1 MLLLHSY
8 VFNFLQQ
15 HMLFYALMAMCNQLQ
30 MFPTH
35 ESHSTVQIT
44 HGGGLKNILV
54 PPHMEQPYS

>member
-1 MLLLHSY
+1 MYS

-35 ESHSTVQIT
+35 ESHSTVQTT
-44 HGGGLKNILV
+44 HGRGLKNILV
-54 PPHMEQPYS
+54 PLHMEQLYS

>member
-1 MLLLHSY
+1 MCS

-35 ESHSTVQIT
+35 ESHSTVQTT
-44 HGGGLKNILV
+44 HGGGSEEHFGPSAHGATLFL
-54 PPHMEQPYS
+54 M